1 MEDEQMLFYKT
12 DVKFTIAIRFSNQDR
27 NGMVLNARNPY
38 VAIKKSQSRDFL
50 QANKEMIQKGY
61 LVSCEEPIVNMETPN
76 AISDEQGSALVK
88 SFFTLKKTLPT
99 IDSAGTLIKL
109 REIALADGRTQKTI
123 ALIDER
129 LSEVEPV
136 EKPIDD

>member
-1 MEDEQMLFYKT
+1 MLFYKT
-12 DVKFTIAIRFSNQDR
+12 NVKFTIAIRFHNQDR
-27 NGMVLNARNPY
+27 TGMVLNPRNPY
-38 VAIKKSQSRDFL
+38 VAIKKSQLRDFL
-50 QANKEMIQKGY
+50 QANKEMIHNGY
-61 LVSCEEPIVNMETPN
+61 LVSCAEPIFDEVTAN
-76 AISDEQGSALVK
+76 AITDEQGSELVK

-129 LSEVEPV
+129 LAEVAPQETII
-136 EKPIDD
+136 EE